1 MVMKSIIFLGGKIM
15 NVSLTKELEEMINQ
29 KVQSGLYNSASE
41 VIREGLRLL
50 NEQDQLRQIRIE
62 ELRREVQKGMD
73 QMREGKYTSHTTENL
88 HEFFDEIK
96 KEARKELNEQKEQK

>member
-1 MVMKSIIFLGGKIM
+1 M

-50 NEQDQLRQIRIE
+50 NEQDLLKQIRIE
-62 ELRREVQKGMD
+62 ELRREVQKGVD
-73 QMREGKYTSHTTENL
+73 QVRAGNFNTYNSGKEL
-88 HEFFDEIK
+88 ADEIIRRGMK
-96 KEARKELNEQKEQK
+96 KLEENNGE

>member
-1 MVMKSIIFLGGKIM
+1 M

-50 NEQDQLRQIRIE
+50 KEQDQLRQIRIE
-62 ELRREVQKGMD
+62 ELRREVQKGID
-73 QMREGKYTSHTTENL
+73 QVRAGNFNTYNSGEEL
-88 HEFFDEIK
+88 ADEII
-96 KEARKELNEQKEQK
+96 RRGMQKIEDNKGE

>member
-1 MVMKSIIFLGGKIM
+1 M

-62 ELRREVQKGMD
+62 ELRREVQKGID
-73 QMREGKYTSHTTENL
+73 QVRAGNFTSHTTENL

-96 KEARKELNEQKEQK
+96 QEGRKELKDKKEQK